1 VLAVGQEKLGI
12 EDENLIKAMD
22 SFGGGLAAH
31 GEVCGAVIGGLA
43 VIGLNFG
50 RPKSGSEA
58 DMRMW
63 KYSSIFMKRFKHE
76 VAHGKLLCRDI
87 AGVDWRD
94 RDQVTKYREGEKF
107 RSCQVLAGKT
117 ARIIGELLEQ

>member
-1 VLAVGQEKLGI
+1 MLAVGQEKLRM

-43 VIGLNFG
+43 AIGLNYG
-50 RPKSGSEA
+50 RPKSGNKA
-58 DMRMW
+58 DGRVY
-63 KYSSIFMKRFKHE
+63 KYSGLFMKRFREE
-76 VAHGKLLCRDI
+76 VTEGKLLCRDI
-87 AGVDWRD
+87 AEVNWRD
-94 RDQVTKYREGEKF
+94 RDQVTKYYEGEKF
-107 RSCQVLAGKT
+107 RSCQVLVGKT

>member
-1 VLAVGQEKLGI
+1 ME
-12 EDENLIKAMD
+12 

-50 RPKSGSEA
+50 RSSSRAEA
-58 DMRMW
+58 DRRVW
-63 KYSSIFMKRFKHE
+63 KCSSLFMKRFREE
-76 VAHGKLLCRDI
+76 VSDGKLLCRDI

-94 RDQVTKYREGEKF
+94 RDQVTRYYQGEKS

-117 ARIIGELLEQ
+117 ARIIGELLEA